1 MLASNIR
8 SPIAA
13 QKKKFIENCKT
24 ILFSSAIGTL
34 LLASTAWSQP
44 RNAEKFPSRPIQIIV
59 PATPGGILDIAARLI
74 ANGMSRELGQP
85 VVVDYKAGA
94 GQTIG
99 ANFVAKSAADGYTLL
114 LGSNVSLAV
123 NPQMMPSIP
132 YDAQKDLTPVAIL
145 GTNAN
150 AIMVLPSFPASNFKE
165 FLDYLRANPGK
176 VSYAHPNPGSSA
188 HIAAEALR
196 QQAKLDYLAVPFKGS
211 AGATTATL
219 GGQVDVLFDNM
230 ATALPL
236 IKSGRM
242 KALAVTSAK
251 RSAFMPGVPT
261 IAESGFPGFN
271 IAGWISI
278 HAPAAT
284 PSTNISRLNA
294 AIQNVLASPEVQQQF
309 ERASIDQINLKPEEM
324 ASYLKTDY
332 ERWGSVI
339 RRGNIQPE

>member
-1 MLASNIR
+1 MPQNNSHLTITQPINSRIPHRCAHVVATFFLALSIV
-8 SPIAA
+8 PV
-13 QKKKFIENCKT
+13 
-24 ILFSSAIGTL
+24 
-34 LLASTAWSQP
+34 AWGQQ
-44 RNAEKFPSRPIQIIV
+44 RDVEKFPSRPIQIIV
-59 PATPGGILDIAARLI
+59 PATPGGILDISARLI
-74 ANGMSRELGQP
+74 ANGMSRELGQS

-99 ANFVAKSAADGYTLL
+99 ANFVAKSVADGHTLL

-123 NPQMMPSIP
+123 NPQMMSNIP

-145 GTNAN
+145 GSNAN
-150 AIMVLPSFPASNFKE
+150 AIMVLPSFPAKTFQE
-165 FLDYLRANPGK
+165 FLDYVRAHPGK

-211 AGATTATL
+211 AGATTAAL
-219 GGQVDVLFDNM
+219 GGQVDVLVDNM

-236 IKSGRM
+236 IKSGRL

-251 RSAFMPGVPT
+251 RSAFMPDVPS
-261 IAESGFPGFN
+261 IAEMGFPGFN

-284 PSTNISRLNA
+284 STPIISRLNA
-294 AIQNVLASPEVQQQF
+294 AIQRALASPEVQQQF
-309 ERASIDQINLKPEEM
+309 ERASIDPINLKTQEL
-324 ASYLKTDY
+324 ASYLKADY

-339 RRGNIQPE
+339 RIGNIQPE